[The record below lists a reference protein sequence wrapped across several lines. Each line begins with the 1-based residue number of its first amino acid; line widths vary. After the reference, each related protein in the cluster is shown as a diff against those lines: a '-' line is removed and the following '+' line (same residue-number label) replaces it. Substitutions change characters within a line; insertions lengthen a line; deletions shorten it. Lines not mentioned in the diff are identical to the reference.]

1 MVIIE
6 TKTVKQS
13 EVIIGGVMQP
23 NQANIAG
30 NVHGGEIMKLMDNV
44 AGIVAAKHARSNVVT
59 ARVDKL
65 EFHYPI
71 KIGNLVTCQAKL
83 SFVGNSSMEV
93 FVKVL
98 VEDVTKEASAKV
110 VSTAFFT
117 MVALDE
123 YGKPMTVPSLEI
135 TSDEESDLF
144 DEGKKRYLTHKQEL
158 NK

>member
-1 MVIIE
+1 
-6 TKTVKQS
+6 
-13 EVIIGGVMQP
+13 MQP